1 MWDIG
6 PKKYGM
12 WDIGK
17 VSGIWDIGPK
27 M

>member
-27 M
+27 K